1 MLADAAPASVRD
13 QVMDHFSN
21 AVQYYIDREVRCDTQ
36 AAYLGR
42 PSNEVVQKMARLMS
56 LNVDP
61 TAPTKPSDEQLA
73 QLVNDRKIIQ
83 LSKQSK
89 CLTAQIRH
97 CYGTIS
103 KARGTKLYNEKK
115 QADANLN
122 RAKTE
127 YRAKAFRKARK
138 KHFRKADTLAIDQ
151 QFNQSLRSLEQTN
164 VLLKPTAYELK
175 ERGLVVRLTCD
186 ESDLIGQEK
195 IDQRIKAVA
204 ARAALCDRQESQRR
218 GRPRFRPSPEKI
230 EDVPEAKQDI
240 FPMVCQPRQCIFC
253 IGDES
258 KSDESRL
265 FSFCTV
271 NKMRDHVESIHLQH
285 LPSTEVVPCEHPFCK
300 PVGLVLSDKQVFK
313 NHVQRVHGISLR
325 A

>member
-1 MLADAAPASVRD
+1 
-13 QVMDHFSN
+13 
-21 AVQYYIDREVRCDTQ
+21 
-36 AAYLGR
+36 
-42 PSNEVVQKMARLMS
+42 MS
-56 LNVDP
+56 
-61 TAPTKPSDEQLA
+61 E
-73 QLVNDRKIIQ
+73 
-83 LSKQSK
+83 QSK

-97 CYGTIS
+97 RYGTVS
-103 KARGTKLYNEKK
+103 KARGTKLYDEKK

-151 QFNQSLRSLEQTN
+151 QFNQSLQLLEQSN
-164 VLLKPTAYELK
+164 VPLKPTAYELK
-175 ERGLVVRLTCD
+175 ERGLVVCLTCD
-186 ESDLIGQEK
+186 ESDLTGQEK
-195 IDQRIKAVA
+195 IDQRIKAIA

-218 GRPRFRPSPEKI
+218 GRRRFRPSPEKI
-230 EDVPEAKQDI
+230 EDIPVAKKDI
-240 FPMVCQPRQCIFC
+240 FPMVCKPRQCIFC

-271 NKMRDHVESIHLQH
+271 NKMRDHVVSIHLQH
-285 LPSTEVVPCEHPFCK
+285 RPSTEAIPCEHPFCK
-300 PVGLVLSDKQVFK
+300 PVGLVLSDTQAFK
-313 NHVQRVHGISLR
+313 SHVHRVHGISLR